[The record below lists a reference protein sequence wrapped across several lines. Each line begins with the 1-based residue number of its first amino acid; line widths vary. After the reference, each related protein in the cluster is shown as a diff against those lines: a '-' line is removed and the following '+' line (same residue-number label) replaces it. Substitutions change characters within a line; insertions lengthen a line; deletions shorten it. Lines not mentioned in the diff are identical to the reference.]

1 MGTRPLGLFL
11 MTLPNSTCLHQ
22 LENQRCLVILWNN
35 IPFGCSGILLVSGWE
50 CELHR
55 LLGEIPKVSQTH
67 PLLLLD
73 TVLGIVALH
82 TEVKGSELY
91 ILYTT
96 SQMVGTPPNNAAIV

>member
-1 MGTRPLGLFL
+1 M
-11 MTLPNSTCLHQ
+11 
-22 LENQRCLVILWNN
+22 ENQRCNLQLLLWNN
-35 IPFGCSGILLVSGWE
+35 IPFSCSNLKGILLVSGWE

-73 TVLGIVALH
+73 IVLGVVALH

-96 SQMVGTPPNNAAIV
+96 LQMVGTPNPNNAAIIRYWLASRL